1 MVIGNEEHIVEIK
14 SERIIELMNKTDKIS
29 KNNGRLGNLVKKI
42 RKPIKPRRKR
52 FETKLIA

>member
-42 RKPIKPRRKR
+42 RKPIKT
-52 FETKLIA
+52 ET